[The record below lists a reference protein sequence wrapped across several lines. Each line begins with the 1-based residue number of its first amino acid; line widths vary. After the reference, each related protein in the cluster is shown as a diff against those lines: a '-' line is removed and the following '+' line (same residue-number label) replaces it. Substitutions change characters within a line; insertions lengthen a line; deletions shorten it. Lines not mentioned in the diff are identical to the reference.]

1 METRFKR
8 YLLLYHVKLLLNPK
22 ANLIEND
29 KFNHLINILTVTRN
43 SCCIFCLFF
52 FFGGGGERE
61 RSMSFSL
68 AISYYYMK
76 QLLLHC
82 FVVCIYLLSEASS
95 KAFATKNINM
105 PLKMMHIYDLIH
117 SPG

>member
-1 METRFKR
+1 
-8 YLLLYHVKLLLNPK
+8 
-22 ANLIEND
+22 
-29 KFNHLINILTVTRN
+29 
-43 SCCIFCLFF
+43 
-52 FFGGGGERE
+52 
-61 RSMSFSL
+61 MSFSL